1 MIKYFNSRVKM
12 LNIFDLKLLQAT
24 VMFLAIIIVKLIPR
38 ILEIDIWWFVVL
50 LVLCLIK
57 PFYVFFFRKV

>member
-1 MIKYFNSRVKM
+1 M

>member
-1 MIKYFNSRVKM
+1 MIQYFNSRVKM

-38 ILEIDIWWFVVL
+38 ILEIDIWWFVLL

-57 PFYVFFFRKV
+57 PFYVFFFKKV

>member
-1 MIKYFNSRVKM
+1 MIEYFNSRVKM

-38 ILEIDIWWFVVL
+38 ILEIDIWWFVAV

-57 PFYVFFFRKV
+57 PFYVFFFKKM

>member
-24 VMFLAIIIVKLIPR
+24 VMFFAIIIVKLIPR
-38 ILEIDIWWFVVL
+38 ILEIDIWWFVLL

>member
-24 VMFLAIIIVKLIPR
+24 VMFFAIIIVKLIPR

>member
-57 PFYVFFFRKV
+57 PFYVFFFGKV

>member
-38 ILEIDIWWFVVL
+38 ILEIDIWWFVLL

>member
-1 MIKYFNSRVKM
+1 MIRYFNSRVKM

>member
-38 ILEIDIWWFVVL
+38 ILEIDIWWFVAL

>member
-38 ILEIDIWWFVVL
+38 ILEIDIWCFVVL

>member
-24 VMFLAIIIVKLIPR
+24 VIFFAIIIVKLIPR

>member
-38 ILEIDIWWFVVL
+38 ILEIDIGWFVVL
-50 LVLCLIK
+50 LVFCLIK
-57 PFYVFFFRKV
+57 PFYVFFFGKV

>member
-24 VMFLAIIIVKLIPR
+24 TMLFAVIIVKLFPR
-38 ILEIDIWWFVVL
+38 ILEIDARWLIVL
-50 LVLCLIK
+50 LILCLVK
-57 PFYVFFFRKV
+57 PLYVFYFKRS

>member
-24 VMFLAIIIVKLIPR
+24 VMFLTIIIVKLIPR
-38 ILEIDIWWFVVL
+38 ILEINIWCFVVL